1 MSEKLSAAGNL
12 MNGDVFTLTDD
23 IIFTPLAQEGCIAW
37 TLCHPLHSG
46 ESFILASAA
55 SDEAEFQATRL
66 LKNEFALRRQ
76 LSGVWA
82 VRPISSTSHHGRY
95 ALVYAPFPFRTLAQS
110 TRLRVGNIADFLA
123 MALGL
128 CTPLRQ
134 MHAQGLVHS
143 DIKPG
148 NFFIDPGGAYRLAG
162 FGLTTGSPEIASQ
175 TSLTVP
181 GGTLAYMSPE
191 HTARTRDSVDSRS
204 DLYSLGIVLY
214 ELLTGTLPFEPSEGG
229 QAEWAHHHIASVPRP
244 LHEVRPSVPGMLSA
258 IVLRLLEKSPA
269 NRYQT
274 VEGLIADLRRCQA
287 NLAENGDITPFTPG
301 LQDRLPARFLPDN
314 LYLAHPQQQ
323 QLLAAFDRVM
333 ESGTHSLVVISGP
346 LGSGKSSLIASALKT
361 LQHRRVLL
369 AVSKADQYSGVVPYT
384 VIASAFRSLTLYLLG
399 LGAEDVARW
408 KRRLT
413 RVLGSY
419 AVLAVKLVPELGL
432 LLDNCSL
439 TAGDPDSTDARAR
452 FNQMASRLV
461 EAFATP
467 DCPLVLLIDDIH
479 WIDQASLQLLE
490 YLTHASGALP
500 LLMVVAHSDTDAFP
514 DGSAQTLL
522 KNLRADAHHLVDI
535 RPEPL
540 SVKAVSRW
548 LADIFQAR
556 ASGLHELAT
565 LIHEKTGGNPL
576 FTHEFFQ
583 RIVKD
588 GLITHN
594 KKQGKWYYDLPAIRA
609 RNYTENVAS
618 LVLLQLADMPLQVR
632 RLLGCLAC
640 VGGTGKPALLS
651 QMQAIAPEQL
661 HEQLQPA
668 VSARLISLAGD
679 EYTFTHDR
687 VHKAARALL
696 DADEIGQLNLSA
708 ARLFTEA
715 ARQSDDSDRLF
726 LAVHHIT
733 SAFNDI
739 CFSPERD
746 SYRAV
751 CHLAAQRAKSTG
763 DYASA
768 VRYLRT
774 AKLLHEDAL
783 HAEPDEAFQLDFD
796 EAECE
801 FLQGNLPS
809 ALALCQR
816 LMHAPCPHQKAVAAC
831 MMAEIHMRQSNMPL
845 ALETA
850 LSSLVAFGVDLSRH
864 PTARDCDEAWRSVES
879 RISGDP
885 VAAFQ
890 TLAVT
895 QDGEAEAIM
904 SLMLSASMFA
914 AFACPRLH
922 FLLLCKIIHMTLDRG
937 LCGASTAAFAWYGV
951 LIGRRYNEYQA
962 GFIWSQLAHELVM
975 RHAFNNFKGRTLLA
989 VDLAT
994 SWVKPIGSAIESAK
1008 VCFTASVDHGD
1019 LTAACFIIRHQTMNF
1034 LTRGDHLDGVLTT
1047 IERGLGFIRK
1057 LRFPDVEILLL
1068 LQRLYVNH
1076 LRNASG
1082 SFTGAD
1088 VFPASLIA
1096 DEAARGHQHIPLTLF
1111 WFWLYRG
1118 MAHFMAGEYAE
1129 ASHCLENAAPMVD
1142 SVPGYI
1148 HLLDYHFYSAL
1159 SLTLVLTPETA
1170 TAAQRETVKGHHD
1183 RIALWARYNPATFA
1197 DKEALVGAELARLE
1211 QKSDVAIAHYERAI
1225 KLSGDAEFH
1234 HIHGLA
1240 CELAGGFAKAAGFQ
1254 VASEAYFRGAFSAW
1268 RRWGAMAKLRQLERH
1283 YPHLSPSVQSTP
1295 YDTIAFAQNEVVHDL
1310 ESMLRA
1316 VRAMTEEIDLD
1327 RLMQTLM
1334 TLLLERAG
1342 AQRGL
1347 LIRILDNNVLET
1359 QACAETSSDGVKV
1372 RRVKERPSATDM
1384 PLSILSAVMRTG
1396 QEIRTGKPG
1405 SFSPF
1410 SQDAYLV
1417 TSGAAV
1423 MCVPM
1428 YKQAKMVGVLYL
1440 ENRVMPEIF
1449 TAEHS
1454 RIVRMLASQAAVSLE
1469 TARLY
1474 AELLE
1479 ENVQRRR
1486 VEKELRASQTSLM
1499 LGERISNTGTWRWDI
1514 DQDLMFVSDEYARIL
1529 GLPDRQ
1535 RTISMADFLM
1545 LVHPEDYQR
1554 ISRLVTDSVRNGVSM
1569 RAEFRVFRPDGECRY
1584 ILGVGNPVGDEPSV
1598 AEYFGVITDITARRQ
1613 SEDAVR
1619 VAQADLARVAR
1630 ATTVGQLTAS
1640 IAHEINQPLMSIVAN
1655 AGASLR
1661 WLSRE
1666 PAMLSH
1672 ARTSLEEIISEGERA
1687 GNIIRGLQALT
1698 RNQTASRS
1706 RVNLHH
1712 LVYHIVALSR
1722 SELERQQIAL
1732 QYQLKAQDAFIYGDS
1747 VQIQQVLLNLIVNAI
1762 DAMAGIHDRPL
1773 TLTVSSLNPEPGRI
1787 RLDITDT
1794 GIGLSPEVQARLFD
1808 SFYTTKEQGM
1818 GMGLSISHS
1827 IIERHAGRLQAAPGE
1842 RHGSRFWFT
1851 LPVHDEQ
1858 GEQGE

>member
-1 MSEKLSAAGNL
+1 MSEKLSAAGQL

-66 LKNEFALRRQ
+66 LKNEFALRMQ
-76 LSGVWA
+76 LSGIWA

-110 TRLRVGNIADFLA
+110 TRLRVSNIADFLA
-123 MALGL
+123 MALSL

-134 MHAQGLVHS
+134 MHAQGLVHC

-162 FGLTTGSPEIASQ
+162 FGLTTGSSEAASQ
-175 TSLTVP
+175 ASLTVS

-191 HTARTRDSVDSRS
+191 HTARTRDKVDSRS

-214 ELLTGTLPFEPSEGG
+214 ELLTGALPFDLSEGG
-229 QAEWAHHHIASVPRP
+229 QAEWAHHHIASAPRP
-244 LHEVRPSVPGMLSA
+244 LHQVRTSVPGMLSA

-274 VEGLIADLRRCQA
+274 VEGLVADLRRCQA
-287 NLAENGDITPFTPG
+287 NLTEEGDIAPFTPG

-323 QLLAAFDRVM
+323 QLLTAFDQVM
-333 ESGTHSLVVISGP
+333 ESGSHSLVVISGP

-361 LQHRRVLL
+361 LQNRPVLL
-369 AVSKADQYSGVVPYT
+369 EVSKADQYSAVVPYT

-399 LGAEDVARW
+399 LGADDVAHW

-413 RVLGSY
+413 RALGSY

-432 LLDNCSL
+432 LLDNRAL
-439 TAGDPDSTDARAR
+439 TVGDLGSTDARAR
-452 FNQMASRLV
+452 FNQMASRLM
-461 EAFATP
+461 EAFATAE
-467 DCPLVLLIDDIH
+467 CPLVLLIDDIH

-490 YLTHASGALP
+490 YLTSASGALP

-514 DGSAQTLL
+514 DGSGQPLL
-522 KNLRADAHHLVDI
+522 KTLRADARHLVDI

-548 LADIFQAR
+548 LAEIFQTRTA
-556 ASGLHELAT
+556 GLHELAT

-588 GLITHN
+588 GLISHN

-618 LVLLQLADMPLQVR
+618 LVLLQLAEMPQQAR

-651 QMQAIAPEQL
+651 QMQEIAPEHL

-668 VSARLISLAGD
+668 ISARLINLAGD

-696 DADEIGQLNLSA
+696 KPDEISQLNVSA
-708 ARLFTEA
+708 ARLFTA
-715 ARQSDDSDRLF
+715 AAGQSDSSDRLF

-733 SAFNDI
+733 SAINVI
-739 CFSPERD
+739 RFSPERD
-746 SYRAV
+746 SYRTI
-751 CHLAAQRAKSTG
+751 CRLAAQRAKNTG

-774 AKLLHEDAL
+774 AKLLKEQALRKEADED
-783 HAEPDEAFQLDFD
+783 FQLDFD

-809 ALALCQR
+809 ALALCQG
-816 LMHAPCPHQKAVAAC
+816 LMHASRPQQKAVAAC
-831 MMAEIHMRQSNMPL
+831 MMAEIYMRQSDMPL

-850 LSSLVAFGVDLSRH
+850 LSSLAAFGVDLSRH
-864 PTARDCDEAWRSVES
+864 PNARDCDEAWRSIES
-879 RISGDP
+879 RVGGDP
-885 VAAFQ
+885 LAAFQ
-890 TLAVT
+890 TLALT
-895 QDGEAEAIM
+895 EDREAEAIM
-904 SLMLSASMFA
+904 SLMISASMFA

-937 LCGASTAAFAWYGV
+937 LCGASTTAFAWYGV
-951 LIGRRYNEYQA
+951 LIGRRYNEYKN
-962 GFIWSQLAHELVM
+962 GYIWSQLAHELVM
-975 RHAFNNFKGRTLLA
+975 QHGFNNFKGRTLLA

-1008 VCFTASVDHGD
+1008 TCFTASVDHGD

-1088 VFPASLIA
+1088 VFPESLIA

-1129 ASHCLENAAPMVD
+1129 ASRCLARAAPVVD

-1159 SLTLVLTPETA
+1159 SLTLSLTPETA
-1170 TAAQRETVKGHHD
+1170 TAAQREKVRGHHGQ
-1183 RIALWARYNPATFA
+1183 ILLWARHNPATFA
-1197 DKEALVGAELARLE
+1197 DKEALIGAELARLE
-1211 QKSDVAIAHYERAI
+1211 QKNDVAIAQYERAI

-1283 YPHLSPSVQSTP
+1283 YPHLSPSGQSTP
-1295 YDTIAFAQNEVVHDL
+1295 YDTIAFAQNEVIHDL
-1310 ESMLRA
+1310 ESVLRA

-1372 RRVKERPSATDM
+1372 RLVKERPSATDM

-1396 QEIRTGKPG
+1396 QEIRTGKPEI
-1405 SFSPF
+1405 FSPF

-1454 RIVRMLASQAAVSLE
+1454 RIVRMLAAQAAVSLE

-1535 RTISMADFLM
+1535 RTLSMADFLT

-1554 ISRLVTDSVRNGVSM
+1554 ISGLVTESVRNGVSM

-1619 VAQADLARVAR
+1619 VAQADLARVSR

-1661 WLSRE
+1661 WISRE

-1698 RNQTASRS
+1698 RNQTSSRS

-1712 LVYHIVALSR
+1712 LVHHIVALSR

-1732 QYQLKAQDAFIYGDS
+1732 HYQLKAQDAFIFGDS

-1762 DAMAGIHDRPL
+1762 DAMAGVHDRQL
-1773 TLTVSSLNPEPGRI
+1773 TLTVSSQNPEPGII
-1787 RLDITDT
+1787 RLDVTDT
-1794 GIGLSPEVQARLFD
+1794 GIGLSGEVQARLFD

-1818 GMGLSISHS
+1818 GMGLSISQS
-1827 IIERHAGRLQAAPGE
+1827 IIERHAGRLQAASGE

-1851 LPVHDEQ
+1851 LPVHDGQ
-1858 GEQGE
+1858 GE